1 MPAITKLMCANRG
14 EIAIRVF
21 RACNELGIRTV
32 AIYSDEDRLSEHRH
46 KADEAYLVGRGKRP
60 VEAYLG
66 IDEILEVATG
76 AGVDAIHPGYGFLS
90 ENPDFARAC
99 VARGI
104 RLVGPSP
111 EVIALMG
118 DKLAAKAL
126 AQQVGV
132 PTVPGLQLTGDP
144 AEALTQA
151 KGFFARHGAPVLV
164 KAAHGG
170 GGRGMRVVRETA
182 ELEPALQSARSE
194 SLAAFGSDVVFLE
207 KFLERVRHIEVQLL
221 GDQHGNL
228 VHLYERDCS
237 VQRRHQKVIEIAP
250 APSLAP
256 QLRDRICA
264 AALALGK
271 AAHYSN
277 AGTVEFLVAGDDFY
291 FIEVNARLQVEHT
304 VTEQVTG
311 IDLVQAQ
318 LHVAEGEPLSSPRL
332 GLSSQAAVAT
342 RGYALQLR
350 VTTEDPANGFLP
362 DAGTITAWRVAAG
375 FGIRLDGSG
384 GYPGAIISS
393 AYDSML
399 VKVIAYAH
407 TFDEAVR
414 KAQRA
419 VREFRIRGVKTNL
432 PFLENV
438 LAHPTFRA
446 GQTWTRFIDD
456 TPELFHLSPRRDRAS
471 KLLRYLGDIVVNGHP
486 TVKQEQ
492 RLAPARL
499 PDARVPVVP
508 AGPPPKGSAQILQ
521 ERGAE
526 GLAKWVL
533 TQKRPLLTDTT
544 MRDAHQSLL
553 ATRMRS
559 YDLEKIAHAT
569 AHLAPELFSLE
580 CWGGATF
587 DTAYRFLDEDP
598 WDRLRALKARVPN
611 VLLQM
616 LLRGANAVG
625 YTHYPDNLVEA
636 FIDEAAEA
644 GLDVFR
650 IFDSLNDVDSM
661 RVSIDRVRRAGKVAE
676 VAICYTGDVAN
687 PKRPKYTL
695 DYYAELARRIE
706 DLGAHFLCIKDMAGL
721 LRPRAAGL
729 LMDRLLETV
738 KLPIHLHTHDTSGN
752 GVAMLLTAIDHG
764 VHVVDAALAP
774 MAGLT
779 SQPSINAL
787 VAALRGYP
795 RDTGLT
801 NKKLQPLADYWEDVR
816 EYYAPFECGLK
827 SSTSEVYFHEIP
839 GGQYSNLRPQVA
851 ELGLLH
857 RWQDVKDGFQVVNM
871 LCGDI
876 PKVTPSSK
884 MVGDFA
890 IFLVKNDL
898 LVRAP
903 NLDESVKLTHARL
916 LEQAH
921 RLDFPESV
929 VGYFQGQLGQ
939 PPGGFPPQLQQVV
952 LKGLPTLAGRP
963 GQSLK
968 PLDLDARARQLSE
981 TLGRP
986 VRKDEA
992 ISHALYP
999 RVLDAFFERR
1009 ARFEDL
1015 SILDTPTYFYGLE
1028 VGQERWVE
1036 LEKGKTLVVQLDAV
1050 SDPAADG
1057 SRTVFFQLN
1066 GHGRQVTVKDR
1077 ALAPQQAERRQA
1089 DKANPSHVG
1098 ASMPGTVIAVHQ
1110 QVGNR
1115 VEPGAPLIT
1124 LEAMKMETVVRA
1136 HLAGAVKELVAPLK
1150 TRVQAGELLVVLG

>member
-1 MPAITKLMCANRG
+1 MPAIKKLMCANRG

-60 VEAYLG
+60 VDAYLG
-66 IDEILEVATG
+66 IDEILDVAVQ
-76 AGVDAIHPGYGFLS
+76 AKVDAIHPGYGFLS
-90 ENPDFARAC
+90 ENPAFARAC

-104 RLVGPSP
+104 RLVGPTP

-118 DKLAAKAL
+118 DKVAAKTL
-126 AQQVGV
+126 AQKAGV
-132 PTVPGLQLTGDP
+132 ATVPGMTLSG
-144 AEALTQA
+144 EAAAQLTQA
-151 KGFFARHGAPVLV
+151 RDFFAKHGAPVLV
-164 KAAHGG
+164 KAANGG
-170 GGRGMRVVRETA
+170 GGRGMRVVRAEN
-182 ELEPALQSARSE
+182 ELEAALASARSE

-207 KFLERVRHIEVQLL
+207 KFLEKVRHIEVQLL

-228 VHLYERDCS
+228 VHLFERDCS

-250 APSLAP
+250 APSLSPA
-256 QLRDRICA
+256 LRDRICA
-264 AALALGK
+264 AALTLGQ
-271 AAHYSN
+271 AAKYSN
-277 AGTVEFLVAGDDFY
+277 AGTVEFLVSNDDFY

-318 LHVAEGEPLSSPRL
+318 IHVAEGEPLGSPKI
-332 GLSSQAAVAT
+332 GLASQASVAT
-342 RGYALQLR
+342 RGYAIQLR
-350 VTTEDPANGFLP
+350 VTTEDPANNFMP
-362 DAGTITAWRVAAG
+362 DAGTITAWRAATG
-375 FGIRLDGSG
+375 FGIRLDGSN
-384 GYPGAIISS
+384 GYPGAVISS

-407 TFDEAVR
+407 TFDETVR

-438 LAHPTFRA
+438 LGHPLFRS

-456 TPELFHLSPRRDRAS
+456 TKELFQLSPKRDRAS
-471 KLLRYLGDIVVNGHP
+471 KMLRYLGDIVVNGHP
-486 TVKQEQ
+486 TVKKDQ
-492 RLAPARL
+492 RLL
-499 PDARVPVVP
+499 PSKLLDARVPQVP
-508 AGPPPKGSAQILQ
+508 AGPPPKGTTQILQ

-533 TQKRPLLTDTT
+533 EQKQPLLTDTT

-559 YDLEKIAHAT
+559 YDVLKIAHAT

-598 WDRLRALKARVPN
+598 WERLRALKQAVPN
-611 VLLQM
+611 LLLQM

-625 YTHYPDNLVEA
+625 YTHYPDNVVEA

-650 IFDSLNDVDSM
+650 IFDSLNDIDSM
-661 RVSIDRVRRAGKVAE
+661 KVSIERVRKTGKVAE

-695 DYYAELARRIE
+695 DYYAELAKKIE
-706 DLGAHFLCIKDMAGL
+706 GLGAHFLCIKDMAGL

-729 LMDRLLETV
+729 LLDRLRETV

-764 VHVVDAALAP
+764 VHIVDAALAP

-801 NKKLQPLADYWEDVR
+801 NKKLQPLANYWEDVR

-851 ELGLLH
+851 ELGLLG
-857 RWQDVKDGFQVVNM
+857 RWQDVKDAFAVVNM

-898 LVRAP
+898 LVRAST
-903 NLDESVKLTHARL
+903 LDESVKQTEAKLRDEAP
-916 LEQAH
+916 

-939 PPGGFPPQLQQVV
+939 PPGGFPEKLRAAV
-952 LKGLPTLAGRP
+952 LKGLPAISGRP
-963 GQSLK
+963 GGTLK
-968 PLDLDARARQLSE
+968 PLDLEGRAKKLSE

-986 VRKDEA
+986 ARHDET

-999 RVLDAFFERR
+999 RVMDAYFERR
-1009 ARFEDL
+1009 ERFEDL

-1028 VGQERWVE
+1028 VGQERWIQ
-1036 LEKGKTLVVQLDAV
+1036 LETGKTLVVQLDAV
-1050 SDPAADG
+1050 SDAAPDG

-1077 ALAPQQAERRQA
+1077 ALAPKEVERRAA
-1089 DKANPSHVG
+1089 DKSNPLHVG

-1110 QVGNR
+1110 QVGAK
-1115 VEPGAPLIT
+1115 VEPGMPLMT
-1124 LEAMKMETVVRA
+1124 LEAMKMETVVRCQ
-1136 HLAGAVKELVAPLK
+1136 HAGTVKELVAPLK
-1150 TRVQAGELLVVLG
+1150 GKVQAGDLLVVLG